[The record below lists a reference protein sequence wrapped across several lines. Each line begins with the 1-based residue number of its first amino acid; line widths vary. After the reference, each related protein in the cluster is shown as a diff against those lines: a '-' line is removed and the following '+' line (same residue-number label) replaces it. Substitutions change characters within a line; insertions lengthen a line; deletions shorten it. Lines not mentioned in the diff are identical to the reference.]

1 MDYDGRHLIT
11 IQLNRLNTSGVTV
24 ARAKRTARADAR
36 RRYRA
41 EQAPVDTISDEEL
54 DLPSVPLARAG
65 TGTQPP
71 PEARRGIA
79 AAFREAFH
87 PLDLRADLRTFP
99 TTARNKALWIPILLT
114 LISTVLFIARPPTST
129 SDFAGLITSFL
140 FQYFIVTPGIGAAFI
155 AGFLAPRA
163 SWLLGAIVGI
173 VSAICYSFLGLG
185 GYIPVAANAPKPVA
199 QDVVLAAFTIGPIL
213 GAFFASAAAW
223 YRRFLML
230 NNPNRGQGR
239 RSASAARRPDGRSR
253 AASAGQKAGI
263 RR

>member
-1 MDYDGRHLIT
+1 M
-11 IQLNRLNTSGVTV
+11 

-36 RRYRA
+36 RRHRA
-41 EQAPVDTISDEEL
+41 EQAPIETTFDEAGDAEPAQRAQVAAARQPAP
-54 DLPSVPLARAG
+54 DVP
-65 TGTQPP
+65 
-71 PEARRGIA
+71 RGIA

-114 LISTVLFIARPPTST
+114 LVSTALFIARPPTSAN
-129 SDFAGLITSFL
+129 DPAGLVTTFL

-163 SWLLGAIVGI
+163 SWLLGAIVGV
-173 VSAICYSFLGLG
+173 VSAVCYSFLGLG
-185 GYIPVAANAPKPVA
+185 GYIPVAAGAPKPVA

-223 YRRFLML
+223 YRRFLYL
-230 NNPNRGQGR
+230 NNPNRGRGR
-239 RSASAARRPDGRSR
+239 RPTSGGRRPDGRTR
-253 AASAGQKAGI
+253 AASAGQKAGV

>member
-1 MDYDGRHLIT
+1 MDYDGRHLTT
-11 IQLNRLNTSGVTV
+11 IQPRSAKTSGVTV

-41 EQAPVDTISDEEL
+41 EQAPVDTITDEQP
-54 DLPSVPLARAG
+54 DAPSAQPARVG
-65 TGTQPP
+65 TGTQPA

-87 PLDLRADLRTFP
+87 PLDVRSDLRTFP

-114 LISTVLFIARPPTST
+114 LISTALFIARPPTST
-129 SDFAGLITSFL
+129 SDWMGLITSFL

-163 SWLLGAIVGI
+163 SWLLGAIVGV
-173 VSAICYSFLGLG
+173 VSAVCYSFLGLG
-185 GYIPVAANAPKPVA
+185 GYIPVAAGAPQPVA
-199 QDVVLAAFTIGPIL
+199 QNVVLAAFTIGPIL

-223 YRRFLML
+223 YRRFLLL
-230 NNPNRGQGR
+230 NNPNRGRAR
-239 RSASAARRPDGRSR
+239 RQANAARRPDGRSR
-253 AASAGQKAGI
+253 AASAGQKAGV